1 MSLEKI
7 VYYLVYFLS
16 SLIIDCSILMICW
29 NYGLSD
35 FLYMQKMGIINAIS
49 IVILLRIF
57 VLDKKPEQNNTKDIK
72 IQTWD
77 QN

>member
-1 MSLEKI
+1 
-7 VYYLVYFLS
+7 
-16 SLIIDCSILMICW
+16 MICW